1 MKSYRVE
8 SKRIAFS
15 QIERNVFL
23 VFADLGLVFAVL
35 DSMRI
40 TLASRRAAV
49 KTVRRDSPFL
59 VEMRKIS
66 NGYPAVSTQ

>member
-8 SKRIAFS
+8 SKRSAFF
-15 QIERNVFL
+15 QTAGNVFL
-23 VFADLGLVFAVL
+23 DFVDLGVGLAVL

-40 TLASRRAAV
+40 TPASRRAVGA
-49 KTVRRDSPFL
+49 TGRRDSPFL

-66 NGYPAVSTQ
+66 NGYPAVPTQ